1 MRKSDLKFKYS
12 RLSIISAQL
21 EIETRVRLYCGRF
34 APGMARSLFEFRNFT
49 HPRAGRQYLPVCGD
63 PPKATY
69 RSLARSVVA
78 SLQVWHE
85 PF

>member
-1 MRKSDLKFKYS
+1 MGKSDLKFKYC
-12 RLSIISAQL
+12 RLSICLPRNEA
-21 EIETRVRLYCGRF
+21 RVRLYCGRF
-34 APGMARSLFEFRNFT
+34 APGMARSLFEFVNLT

-69 RSLARSVVA
+69 RSLAWFVVA
-78 SLQVWHE
+78 SLQVWPD